1 MTDQDLDQVVRGV
14 IGEFGKLSADA
25 ATIRDNQDLYGLGLA
40 SHATVNVV
48 MALEDELDIEF
59 PDELLTKATF
69 STLKSLKDAIRP
81 LVAA

>member
-1 MTDQDLDQVVRGV
+1 MTDQDLDRAVREV
-14 IGEFGKLSADA
+14 FGEFGRLSTDA
-25 ATIRDNQDLYGLGLA
+25 AAISETQDLYGLGLA
-40 SHATVNVV
+40 SHATVNIV

-59 PDELLTKATF
+59 PDEMLTKATF

>member
-1 MTDQDLDQVVRGV
+1 MRDQDLDHAVREV
-14 IGEFGKLSADA
+14 IGEFGKLSAEA
-25 ATIRDNQDLYGLGLA
+25 ATIRDIQDLYALGLA

-81 LVAA
+81 LVVV